1 MEDELNRSQANQFL
15 NSLPPL
21 SHMTPN
27 HNFPQA
33 ISQGLNIP
41 VGPQEG
47 SSVFNQHSF
56 TTFPQ
61 QLCVEAPH
69 RISPGF
75 PQEYQPNFPIEMPFN
90 LPGGFSSGYPEGYSN
105 QGQFNEF
112 LRKQKQ
118 FNEFLKKEDQF
129 NKFLE
134 KEVQFNE
141 YLKNK
146 NSFEILPNINKNY
159 DYILEELKPKDFKR
173 ILKLISTFKSFEE
186 FKNGFMDFKSID
198 EKKYPDFINQEGSL
212 YTLEPGTK
220 IICIPKGRSYNKAI
234 SFRIGQLGAG
244 IVPQLL
250 TSTDH
255 PLKWTKPC
263 CHKMNGFCQNESRC
277 NFAHNWHQ
285 LVCGQ
290 FKLNS
295 SPTCFKA
302 EQIEK
307 SCIDFSKINNFDM
320 RLKSISDSKSSTIL
334 EGARDNHIVDREKRR
349 LEELNDDLDDI
360 SRNLKKSKK

>member
-1 MEDELNRSQANQFL
+1 MEDEINRSRTNQFL

-21 SHMTPN
+21 SHMATY
-27 HNFPQA
+27 HNYSPE
-33 ISQGLNIP
+33 ISQRFNIP
-41 VGPQEG
+41 GGPSVGPP
-47 SSVFNQHSF
+47 VFNQDYF
-56 TTFPQ
+56 TALPQ
-61 QLCVEAPH
+61 ELVGNAPH
-69 RISPGF
+69 RIF
-75 PQEYQPNFPIEMPFN
+75 PSVPKEYQPNFPIGMPFN
-90 LPGGFSSGYPEGYSN
+90 LPGGFPPGYPEGYSN
-105 QGQFNEF
+105 QCQFNEF
-112 LRKQKQ
+112 LRKQEQ
-118 FNEFLKKEDQF
+118 FNEFLRKQEQF
-129 NKFLE
+129 NEFLE
-134 KEVQFNE
+134 KEKQYNI

-146 NSFEILPNINKNY
+146 DSFETFLDFIKDYEYILKKTNIN
-159 DYILEELKPKDFKR
+159 EFKEFF
-173 ILKLISTFKSFEE
+173 KLILTFKSFKA
-186 FKNGFMDFKSID
+186 FKDDFLDFKSID
-198 EKKYPDFINQEGSL
+198 EEEYPDFIDQEGSI

-220 IICIPKGRSYNKAI
+220 IICFPKGKSYNRAI

-244 IVPQLL
+244 IIPQLL
-250 TSTDH
+250 TTTDH

-290 FKLNS
+290 FKLNN

-334 EGARDNHIVDREKRR
+334 EGARDNHIIDREKRR
-349 LEELNDDLDDI
+349 LEELNNDLDDI